1 MRSNWNNTVYLKN
14 QNLHESQNL
23 HFVLLVMSTIENEG
37 YFAQD
42 KEVENLVSMYND
54 EYPNKEH
61 MMPLLIK
68 VFAVI
73 KDLNLPADSIWFRKS
88 NFFTLVVEIGFQ
100 IKEIPH
106 DLKERLS
113 ALEETILDNKNNSQS
128 EFHRYYAYMYQAT
141 HGRAARVIRAEFF
154 NRYVWS
160 AVSLPRR
167 SPDLSGAREVIVLY
181 QRGTV
186 NSESEMAMKSWYS
199 AVRRR

>member
-1 MRSNWNNTVYLKN
+1 MDFSSKQPKEILDAIELEKYGVLK
-14 QNLHESQNL
+14 ESEFTRMADL
-23 HFVLLVMSTIENEG
+23 HFVLLVMSTVENEG

-54 EYPNKEH
+54 EYLNKDH
-61 MMPLLIK
+61 MMALLIK

-88 NFFTLVVEIGFQ
+88 NFFTLVVEIGFH
-100 IKEIPH
+100 INEIPH

-128 EFHRYYAYMYQAT
+128 EFHKYYAYMYQAT
-141 HGRAARVIRAEFF
+141 HGRAARVTRTEFF
-154 NRYVWS
+154 KKYVWG

-167 SPDLSGAREVIVLY
+167 SPDLFGS
-181 QRGTV
+181 
-186 NSESEMAMKSWYS
+186 
-199 AVRRR
+199 